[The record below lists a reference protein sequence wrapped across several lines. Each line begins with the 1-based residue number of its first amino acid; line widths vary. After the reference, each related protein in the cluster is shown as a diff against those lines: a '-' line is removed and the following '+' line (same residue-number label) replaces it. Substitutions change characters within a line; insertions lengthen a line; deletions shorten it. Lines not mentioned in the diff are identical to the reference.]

1 MTVIKKE
8 EGSVFDVI
16 GMRAGIL
23 GEKRPQP
30 SRSTK
35 QGSQTSG
42 KSVQLSRY
50 GTQEL
55 PQPDTADESEEIDH
69 QAILFGTALHYTL
82 EMMAAFDPESLE
94 TALAAMRSRYGQKLS
109 SAQMEDIA
117 GRLTSLLK
125 NEEVM
130 RLFEGAKVYKER
142 ALSYHGELKQVDL
155 LLEYSDHYLVIDYK
169 SSKKGMLK
177 HQAQVSSYVQAIRS
191 LTGKETQ
198 GMILYLQKEGIE
210 PLFLNLT

>member
-1 MTVIKKE
+1 V
-8 EGSVFDVI
+8 
-16 GMRAGIL
+16 
-23 GEKRPQP
+23 
-30 SRSTK
+30 
-35 QGSQTSG
+35 
-42 KSVQLSRY
+42 
-50 GTQEL
+50 
-55 PQPDTADESEEIDH
+55 IDH

-177 HQAQVSSYVQAIRS
+177 HQVQVSSYVQAIRS
-191 LTGKETQ
+191 LTGKETR